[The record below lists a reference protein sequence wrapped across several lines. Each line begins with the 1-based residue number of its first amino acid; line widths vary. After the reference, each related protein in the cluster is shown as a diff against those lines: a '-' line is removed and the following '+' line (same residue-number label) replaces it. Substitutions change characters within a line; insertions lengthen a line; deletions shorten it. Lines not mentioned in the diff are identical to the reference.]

1 MCVGLCTGV
10 IKYMCV
16 QERTR
21 VLAET
26 ADDGEHGAALAAAG
40 ASGASEAKK
49 EQEEQEEEQDEEPGE
64 EQDEEGNNT
73 DGKADSEDPEGEG
86 TEEAAGSENES
97 PPSKSTSK
105 SKSKPKPKPKRK
117 RKRQKRQACGIASK
131 RQKREEL
138 KSTELAE
145 VQKELA
151 TDQEV
156 GKARKRSWGQRRDAM
171 MHQPASAVLRELHLA
186 TEADAHAR
194 KLARRAEFQYF
205 AALTCPA
212 TTEWCAANEISS
224 EQYGHGILMIA
235 LCQVHMFGQ
244 HCPEDSHGYP
254 LVPLQIDGGTS
265 VRYPSSALTP
275 YPSAYADVTSANQT
289 KYGQWRRVG
298 YVSCIALFQGCG

>member
-1 MCVGLCTGV
+1 M
-10 IKYMCV
+10 
-16 QERTR
+16 
-21 VLAET
+21 
-26 ADDGEHGAALAAAG
+26 
-40 ASGASEAKK
+40 
-49 EQEEQEEEQDEEPGE
+49 
-64 EQDEEGNNT
+64 
-73 DGKADSEDPEGEG
+73 
-86 TEEAAGSENES
+86 
-97 PPSKSTSK
+97 
-105 SKSKPKPKPKRK
+105 
-117 RKRQKRQACGIASK
+117 
-131 RQKREEL
+131 
-138 KSTELAE
+138 ELAE

-171 MHQPASAVLRELHLA
+171 MRQPASAVLRELHLV

-244 HCPEDSHGYP
+244 HCPEDSHGHP
-254 LVPLQIDGGTS
+254 LVPLQIDTGTA

-298 YVSCIALFQGCG
+298 YVSCIALFQACG

>member
-26 ADDGEHGAALAAAG
+26 ADDGDHGAAPAAAG
-40 ASGASEAKK
+40 VNGASETKK
-49 EQEEQEEEQDEEPGE
+49 EQEEQDEEQDEEPGV

-73 DGKADSEDPEGEG
+73 DGKEDSEDPAGEG
-86 TEEAAGSENES
+86 TEELAGSENES
-97 PPSKSTSK
+97 PPSKSTTK
-105 SKSKPKPKPKRK
+105 SKSKPKPKRK
-117 RKRQKRQACGIASK
+117 RKRQKRQASGLASK

-138 KSTELAE
+138 KATELAE

-156 GKARKRSWGQRRDAM
+156 GKARKRSWGQRREAM
-171 MHQPASAVLRELHLA
+171 MRQPASAVLRELHLV

-224 EQYGHGILMIA
+224 ERYGHGILMIA

-254 LVPLQIDGGTS
+254 LVPLQIDTGTS

-298 YVSCIALFQGCG
+298 YVSCIALFQACG

>member
-26 ADDGEHGAALAAAG
+26 ADEGEQHGAALAAAG
-40 ASGASEAKK
+40 ANGASEAKK
-49 EQEEQEEEQDEEPGE
+49 EQEEQDEEKDEELGE

-73 DGKADSEDPEGEG
+73 DGKEDSENPEGED
-86 TEEAAGSENES
+86 TEERSENES
-97 PPSKSTSK
+97 PPSKSTTK
-105 SKSKPKPKPKRK
+105 SKSKPKPKRK
-117 RKRQKRQACGIASK
+117 RKRQKRQASGLASK
-131 RQKREEL
+131 RQKREDL
-138 KSTELAE
+138 KATELAE

-171 MHQPASAVLRELHLA
+171 MHQPASAVLRELHLV

-212 TTEWCAANEISS
+212 TTEWCAANQISS

-244 HCPEDSHGYP
+244 HCPEDSHGNP
-254 LVPLQIDGGTS
+254 LVPLQIDDAGTS

-275 YPSAYADVTSANQT
+275 YPSAYADVTSAHKK
-289 KYGQWRRVG
+289 KYGQWRRIG
-298 YVSCIALFQGCG
+298 YVSCIALFQACG